1 MAPVPDQLGP
11 ALSHIT
17 SLYGQYI
24 TQRQNVV
31 NYYLAGIG
39 LLAVAFSGALDKG
52 QRHVAIAVCALGVV
66 ASFGAY
72 FQDKRRKA
80 VMELAEAAHED
91 LQEVLAAQIRVG
103 GPAMDSLRL
112 QRHVKER
119 RPDKFK
125 RRGPIIRVIYLV
137 VGALFLLGAVLAM
150 R

>member
-1 MAPVPDQLGP
+1 MEPVPDRLAP

-31 NYYLAGIG
+31 NYYLVGVG

-52 QRHVAIAVCALGVV
+52 QRAVAIAVCVLGVV
-66 ASFGAY
+66 ASVGAY
-72 FQDKRRKA
+72 FQDQRLLKA
-80 VMELAEAAHED
+80 IMELAEAAIED
-91 LQEVLAAQIRVG
+91 LQDVLAAQIRV

-112 QRHVKER
+112 QRHVKRR

-137 VGALFLLGAVLAM
+137 VGALFLIGAVLAM